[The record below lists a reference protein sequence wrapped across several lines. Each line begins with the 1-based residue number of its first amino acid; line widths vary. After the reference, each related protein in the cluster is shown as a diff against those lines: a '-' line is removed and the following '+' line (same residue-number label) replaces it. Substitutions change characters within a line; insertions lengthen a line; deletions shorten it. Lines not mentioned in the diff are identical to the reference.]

1 MPPIH
6 MPFFFDVAMA
16 IASMGQQ
23 NATSQENVTGGRP
36 RRSAAIPSMEARWWP
51 RKAACSHEIGGA
63 AIAIG
68 KSTHGVAALFG
79 GNPSG
84 QAVAAIDR
92 HSESR
97 AQRRSIE
104 RHHRIEMQPVRFL
117 RGKRRANDA
126 RRVADDEC
134 HLFGRAQ
141 ACGDKQ
147 VALALAIVV
156 IGDDDKLAA
165 REGTYGR
172 ADTLLSVVHI
182 FVFAPRRAVRAP
194 VAQTATPDCRR
205 LDRAAVD
212 NGRRSRMPS
221 YGHLLRKTPEA
232 RLLYP

>member
-1 MPPIH
+1 M
-6 MPFFFDVAMA
+6 
-16 IASMGQQ
+16 
-23 NATSQENVTGGRP
+23 TRP
-36 RRSAAIPSMEARWWP
+36 
-51 RKAACSHEIGGA
+51 HEIRGA

-68 KSTHGVAALFG
+68 KSTHGVGALFG
-79 GNPSG
+79 RNPGG

-104 RHHRIEMQPVRFL
+104 RHHRIEMQPARFL
-117 RGKRRANDA
+117 QGKRRANDA

-165 REGTYGR
+165 RERTYRR
-172 ADTLLSVVHI
+172 ADALLSVVHI
-182 FVFAPRRAVRAP
+182 FVFAPRRAVSAP
-194 VAQTATPDCRR
+194 VAQTATPLMCQFLEAVESWPSLFAAHSRR
-205 LDRAAVD
+205 LAPQTEQSNCA
-212 NGRRSRMPS
+212 PP
-221 YGHLLRKTPEA
+221 K
-232 RLLYP
+232 

>member
-1 MPPIH
+1 MPISDLNRKLAGALDQLVARLPIRNQFCDRDALQLLAIGEGSQLRTAH
-6 MPFFFDVAMA
+6 HRAVVVHQLGKYADQRQPGEPAEIDASLGMPRAHQYAAFL
-16 IASMGQQ
+16 GHQRKH
-23 NATSQENVTGGRP
+23 VTRP
-36 RRSAAIPSMEARWWP
+36 
-51 RKAACSHEIGGA
+51 HEIGGA

-68 KSTHGVAALFG
+68 KSTHGVGALFG
-79 GNPSG
+79 GNPGG

-104 RHHRIEMQPVRFL
+104 RHHRIEMQPARFL

-156 IGDDDKLAA
+156 IGNDDKLAA

-172 ADTLLSVVHI
+172 ADSL
-182 FVFAPRRAVRAP
+182 
-194 VAQTATPDCRR
+194 
-205 LDRAAVD
+205 
-212 NGRRSRMPS
+212 
-221 YGHLLRKTPEA
+221 
-232 RLLYP
+232 